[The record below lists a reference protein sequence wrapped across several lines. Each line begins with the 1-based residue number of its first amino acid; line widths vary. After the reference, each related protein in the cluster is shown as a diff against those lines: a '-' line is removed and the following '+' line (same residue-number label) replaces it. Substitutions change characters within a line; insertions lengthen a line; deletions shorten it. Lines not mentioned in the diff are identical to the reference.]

1 MDIAKQVKIKLKER
15 MVTKGENKGQLSSD
29 GSLDKYL
36 TNMVVFLSTP
46 SKSTMQIFYI
56 NKLSNRLIKAVQ
68 IQVPMLV
75 YIPKAW
81 KPATLRKPSQRIM

>member
-15 MVTKGENKGQLSSD
+15 MVTKGENKGQLGSD
-29 GSLDKYL
+29 GSLDKHL
-36 TNMVVFLSTP
+36 TNTDVLLSAPT
-46 SKSTMQIFYI
+46 KSTMQIFYI

-81 KPATLRKPSQRIM
+81 KTVTLRKPSQ